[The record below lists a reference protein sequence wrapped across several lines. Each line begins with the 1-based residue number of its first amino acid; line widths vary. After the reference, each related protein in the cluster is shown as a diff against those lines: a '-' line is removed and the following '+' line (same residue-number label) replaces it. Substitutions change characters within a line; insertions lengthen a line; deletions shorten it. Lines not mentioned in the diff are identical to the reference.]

1 MSELPAPAFGDR
13 TLFPTL
19 RTPVYANHA
28 GIAVPSARVLAAAS
42 AVHEDYATRG
52 FEAFPT
58 WLAQRRRLK
67 EKLARLVGAAPD
79 AIALTPNTT
88 RGLVNL
94 ALCIPWAR
102 GDRVLLFRCEF
113 PANVTPWQRAA
124 ELFGLDV
131 VFEDADTFR
140 TDPEAAFASLA
151 RALTRGVRLVAV
163 SAVEFQTGFRMPVSA
178 IAAECHRRG
187 AQLAVDAVQACG
199 VVPIHM
205 AADGIDYLSCGS
217 HKWLMS
223 LEGCGFVAC
232 APEHAAA
239 LRPNVAGWLGHEDGL
254 KFLFEGAGHL
264 RVDRPIRK
272 TIDFMEDGNSNTAG
286 FAALEAAVDT
296 LHELGVPAIHVHVNR
311 WNDAVEAALL
321 ERGFTSV
328 RATDT
333 AGRSGSLCVLPP
345 AGVDVVGLHRALV
358 KRGLACAVPDGY
370 LRLSPHWPNALSEVD
385 TVVGI
390 IDESLVALS

>member
-1 MSELPAPAFGDR
+1 
-13 TLFPTL
+13 
-19 RTPVYANHA
+19 
-28 GIAVPSARVLAAAS
+28 
-42 AVHEDYATRG
+42 
-52 FEAFPT
+52 
-58 WLAQRRRLK
+58 
-67 EKLARLVGAAPD
+67 
-79 AIALTPNTT
+79 
-88 RGLVNL
+88 
-94 ALCIPWAR
+94 
-102 GDRVLLFRCEF
+102 
-113 PANVTPWQRAA
+113 
-124 ELFGLDV
+124 
-131 VFEDADTFR
+131 
-140 TDPEAAFASLA
+140 
-151 RALTRGVRLVAV
+151 
-163 SAVEFQTGFRMPVSA
+163 
-178 IAAECHRRG
+178 
-187 AQLAVDAVQACG
+187 
-199 VVPIHM
+199 
-205 AADGIDYLSCGS
+205 
-217 HKWLMS
+217 
-223 LEGCGFVAC
+223 VAC